1 MTAPAGTSSLGQW
14 AAVKRRLRALE
25 EVQPEPVAA
34 AAAALSAL
42 LLVGAFGAT
51 LGSAG
56 IGGASLA
63 AAGALLAL
71 VGTGLSLYAWR
82 LGVPGRSS

>member
-1 MTAPAGTSSLGQW
+1 M
-14 AAVKRRLRALE
+14 AAVKRVMRALE
-25 EVQPEPVAA
+25 DVQPEPTAA

-42 LLVGAFGAT
+42 LVVGAFGAS
-51 LGSAG
+51 LASAG
-56 IGGASLA
+56 VRGASLA
-63 AAGALLAL
+63 AAGALLAP

>member
-1 MTAPAGTSSLGQW
+1 M
-14 AAVKRRLRALE
+14 AAVKRGMRALE
-25 EVQPEPVAA
+25 DVQPEPMAA

-42 LLVGAFGAT
+42 LVVGAFGAS
-51 LGSAG
+51 LASAG
-56 IGGASLA
+56 VRGASLA

>member
-1 MTAPAGTSSLGQW
+1 MERWMRVLGS
-14 AAVKRRLRALE
+14 VR
-25 EVQPEPVAA
+25 PEPVAA

-42 LLVGAFGAT
+42 LLVGAFGAS
-51 LGSAG
+51 LGSG
-56 IGGASLA
+56 GVRGASLA

-82 LGVPGRSS
+82 LGVPGRSN